1 MTWKRRG
8 DRAATEI
15 LLEAATSAFRARAAD
30 SGRVEPSPAWW
41 DLGPVERDELFARQM
56 ASRILEQSLDELG
69 LSTTAHSVL
78 RRVPWIGQLGKS

>member
-1 MTWKRRG
+1 MTRKPRG
-8 DRAATEI
+8 DRDATEV

-56 ASRILEQSLDELG
+56 ASRILEQSLDALG
-69 LSTTAHSVL
+69 LSTTARSVM
-78 RRVPWIGQLGKS
+78 RRLPWINQLGES